1 MCFVVDKVN
10 KIEIV
15 SRKHTVN
22 QRQKQQQEFDQSEQ
36 NLIVGSELQCPLSPE
51 QLAMTTADCDYVVE
65 TFESG
70 LTAQVFHI
78 RIDGQDYTLKKK
90 RPQAKV
96 QNLDGQYSFLNEVQ
110 RRFDFQTQKSSSDS
124 ARDFQHIVD
133 TIYANYRLGI
143 IVSEWIEGTPVQEL
157 TDDLLAQL
165 FSTLHASE
173 RVGLFEW
180 DLCSGNLL
188 VNDRG
193 QLKLFDFGYMFRFE
207 PLQHFNSNGLSDPL
221 FDACERFETRFLSGW
236 LLEKGYSKRESLQIF
251 KTVKQQALIML
262 ERKRDWLVA
271 NQARPEVIARAKES
285 IEKVQTAL
293 VSDAKLERL
302 FTLEMFRSHV
312 LDIEDDIEGKSCT
325 STTIKRVQFVLAM
338 LEQHYDLLREGGA
351 LFYQNQGMSQTEL
364 VDSYQK
370 KSQLVERY
378 QL

>member
-1 MCFVVDKVN
+1 M
-10 KIEIV
+10 
-15 SRKHTVN
+15 N

-51 QLAMTTADCDYVVE
+51 QLAMTTSDSEYVVE

-70 LTAQVFHI
+70 LTAQVFRI
-78 RIDGQDYTLKKK
+78 QIDGRDYTLKKK

-110 RRFDFQTQKSSSDS
+110 RRFDFQTLKSNPDS
-124 ARDFQHIVD
+124 APDFQHIVE

-143 IVSEWIEGTPVQEL
+143 ILSEWIEGFPVQEL

-165 FSTLHASE
+165 FSTLNACE

-188 VNDRG
+188 VNG
-193 QLKLFDFGYMFRFE
+193 QGHLKLFDFGYMYRFE

-236 LLEKGYSKRESLQIF
+236 LLDKGYSKRESLQIF
-251 KTVKQQALIML
+251 KTVKQQALKML
-262 ERKRDWLVA
+262 EHKREWLEEH
-271 NQARPEVIARAKES
+271 QAKQDVIERVYAS

-293 VSDAKLERL
+293 SSDTELEHL
-302 FTLEMFRSHV
+302 FTLEMFRSHI
-312 LDIEDDIEGKSCT
+312 LDIEDDLEGKSCT

-351 LFYQNQGMSQTEL
+351 LFYQNQGKSQTQL
-364 VDSYQK
+364 VDSYLDK
-370 KSQLVERY
+370 RQLVERY

>member
-1 MCFVVDKVN
+1 M
-10 KIEIV
+10 
-15 SRKHTVN
+15 N

-36 NLIVGSELQCPLSPE
+36 NLIVGSEQQCPLSPE
-51 QLAMTTADCDYVVE
+51 QLAMTTADSEYVVE

-110 RRFDFQTQKSSSDS
+110 RRFDFQTQKNNPNS
-124 ARDFQHIVD
+124 APDFQHIVE

-143 IVSEWIEGTPVQEL
+143 IVSEWVEGTPVQEL
-157 TDDLLAQL
+157 TNDLLAQI
-165 FSTLHASE
+165 FSTLLACESI
-173 RVGLFEW
+173 GLFEW

-188 VNDRG
+188 VNEQG
-193 QLKLFDFGYMFRFE
+193 QLKLFDFGYMYRFE

-236 LLEKGYSKRESLQIF
+236 LLEKEYSQIESLQIF
-251 KTVKQQALIML
+251 KAVKRQALRML
-262 ERKRDWLVA
+262 EDKRDWLAA
-271 NQARPEVIARAKES
+271 NQAKPEVIERVQAS
-285 IEKVQTAL
+285 IEKVETAL
-293 VSDAKLERL
+293 SSDAKLEHL

-312 LDIEDDIEGKSCT
+312 LDIEDDLEGKSCT
-325 STTIKRVQFVLAM
+325 AMTIKRVQFVLAM
-338 LEQHYDLLREGGA
+338 LEQHYDLLLEGGA
-351 LFYQNQGMSQTEL
+351 LFYQNQGQSQTEL
-364 VDSYQK
+364 IGSYLEK
-370 KSQLVERY
+370 RQLVERY

>member
-1 MCFVVDKVN
+1 M
-10 KIEIV
+10 
-15 SRKHTVN
+15 N

-36 NLIVGSELQCPLSPE
+36 NLIVGSELQCPLPPE

-110 RRFDFQTQKSSSDS
+110 RRFDFQTQKSNPDS
-124 ARDFQHIVD
+124 APTFQHIVE

-143 IVSEWIEGTPVQEL
+143 ILSEWVEGSPVQEL

-165 FSTLHASE
+165 FSTLLACE

-188 VNDRG
+188 VNEQG
-193 QLKLFDFGYMFRFE
+193 QLKLFDFGYMYRFE

-251 KTVKQQALIML
+251 KTVKQQALKML
-262 ERKRDWLVA
+262 ERKRNWLAA
-271 NQARPEVIARAKES
+271 NQAKSEVIARVQAS
-285 IEKVQTAL
+285 IEKVETAL
-293 VSDAKLERL
+293 SSDAKLEHL

-312 LDIEDDIEGKSCT
+312 LDIEDDLEGRSCT
-325 STTIKRVQFVLAM
+325 PITIKRVQFVLAM

-351 LFYQNQGMSQTEL
+351 LFYHNQ
-364 VDSYQK
+364 D
-370 KSQLVERY
+370 KSQAQLREDYLCKMALVVEY